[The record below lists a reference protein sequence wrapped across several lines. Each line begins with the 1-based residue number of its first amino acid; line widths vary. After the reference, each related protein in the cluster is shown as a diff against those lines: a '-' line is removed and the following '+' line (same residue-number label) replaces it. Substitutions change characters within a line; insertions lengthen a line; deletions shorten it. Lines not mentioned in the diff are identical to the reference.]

1 MTGILCALTGIL
13 CTDAPPPTGNSRAPC
28 SSGDPWEP
36 TSTGILC
43 ALTGI
48 LCALALAP
56 TGNRNR
62 AQIFF
67 AYAKILLPGPQKFCS
82 RRVTARR

>member
-48 LCALALAP
+48 LCTHAPPP
-56 TGNRNR
+56 TGKALCLDVVGVRCTTCR
-62 AQIFF
+62 GTEIYFF
-67 AYAKILLPGPQKFCS
+67 AGAKIS
-82 RRVTARR
+82 R